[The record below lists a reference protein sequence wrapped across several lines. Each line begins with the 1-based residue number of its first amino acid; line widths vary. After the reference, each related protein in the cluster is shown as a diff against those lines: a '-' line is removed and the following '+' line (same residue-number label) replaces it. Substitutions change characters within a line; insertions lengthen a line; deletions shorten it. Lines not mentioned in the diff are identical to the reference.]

1 MLEKKT
7 IEVAEPAG
15 KMNAN
20 EQRRWDCFIIF
31 IGMISKQN
39 KTKQKK
45 GENN

>member
-20 EQRRWDCFIIF
+20 EQRRWDCFIYF
-31 IGMISKQN
+31 YWHDFKTKQN
-39 KTKQKK
+39 KTKK